1 MTGTSVKTIDDAK
14 LAAAE
19 FLRRGCGN
27 VVMTL
32 GDQGALIALASGETQ
47 LVPAPKVKVIDTTVG
62 VWPLSYKTFLC
73 STELSMKF
81 IILINVKMPTIVGNL
96 TFISRITTTAECFK
110 LFFNIL
116 LSMSS

>member
-1 MTGTSVKTIDDAK
+1 MTGISVKTVDDAK

-32 GDQGALIALASGETQ
+32 GDQGALIAQASGETQ

-62 VWPLSYKTFLC
+62 LWPPGY
-73 STELSMKF
+73 
-81 IILINVKMPTIVGNL
+81 ILKAKSHFTL
-96 TFISRITTTAECFK
+96 
-110 LFFNIL
+110 
-116 LSMSS
+116 

>member
-1 MTGTSVKTIDDAK
+1 MTGISVKTVDDAK

-32 GDQGALIALASGETQ
+32 GDQGALIAQASGETQ

-62 VWPLSYKTFLC
+62 LWPPGYKKNLC
-73 STELSMKF
+73 
-81 IILINVKMPTIVGNL
+81 L
-96 TFISRITTTAECFK
+96 T
-110 LFFNIL
+110 
-116 LSMSS
+116 